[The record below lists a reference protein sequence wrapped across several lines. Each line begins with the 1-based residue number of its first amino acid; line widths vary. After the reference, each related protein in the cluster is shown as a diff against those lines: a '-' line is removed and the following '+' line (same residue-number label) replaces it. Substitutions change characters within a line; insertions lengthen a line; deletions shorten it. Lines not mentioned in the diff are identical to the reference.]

1 MQDMEKENTEL
12 KRRIELISNLRGIG
26 SQGNV
31 DMVSNGSLPSEQCS
45 RTEAVDSAWSQA
57 QAAGSD
63 QSSTRVK
70 ERLMLLEEMAGRS
83 GTHDSIDTVS

>member
-31 DMVSNGSLPSEQCS
+31 DMVSNGSLPSE
-45 RTEAVDSAWSQA
+45 
-57 QAAGSD
+57 
-63 QSSTRVK
+63 
-70 ERLMLLEEMAGRS
+70 
-83 GTHDSIDTVS
+83 